1 MELKM
6 TLYRQVGNYAEYK
19 LSYRSDDV
27 EIVRIM
33 DNTGKCLR
41 LDGFTDGN
49 MPREAVELAR
59 LYLKGMDVL

>member
-19 LSYRSDDV
+19 LTYRSDDT

-33 DNTGKCLR
+33 DNAGNTLK

-49 MPREAVELAR
+49 MPHEALTLAR
-59 LYLKGMDVL
+59 LYLKSEDIF

>member
-6 TLYRQVGNYAEYK
+6 TLYRQVGSYAEYK
-19 LSYRSDDV
+19 LSYRSDDT

-33 DNTGKCLR
+33 DNTGKCLK

-49 MPREAVELAR
+49 MPEEALSLAR
-59 LYLKGMDVL
+59 LYLQGMDIL